1 MAIIGIDLGTT
12 NSLVSVYRNG
22 RPELLPNEL
31 GQYMTPS
38 CVGVLE
44 DGSVVVGAVAKER
57 LITHPAE
64 TASSF
69 KTWMGTE
76 KTFSLGGKS
85 FLPHE
90 LSALVLRKLA
100 QSAQAALGER
110 IEEAVI
116 SVPAYFNDNQR
127 CATRLAAQLAG
138 LPVKRLIN
146 EPSAAALFHSRA
158 TPQEERRLLIVD
170 FGGGTLDVS
179 VVDYFANMVEIV
191 AIAGNNRLGGNDID
205 RAIADY
211 FCRQTGLVWSEL
223 DAQQQ
228 RQLLSLAER
237 GKTGLSHAGGR
248 GCILACQ
255 LGGETLSA
263 PLNRELLSHLCQ
275 PIFQQV
281 KEVIVRG
288 VRDSGIPISAIHDVV
303 LVGGSSQLGVFVDYL
318 EGLFSKRPTLAEHPE
333 HTVALGV
340 GLCAG
345 IKQRDAQLQDL
356 VMTDVCPFSLGV
368 ATCNDLQDVNPHMS
382 TLIPRSSILPARRTE
397 RFYTLSPY
405 QRHIRLSI
413 YQGENYYAADNLL
426 LGELSVSVPPD
437 DAGKQSVTVTFAYD
451 INGILEVT
459 AESSGGE
466 RRRTVILNPRLNW
479 SEEEINRALE
489 RLNALPDQSLPR
501 EEDLLLLSRAER
513 LFAELSDSRR
523 EEAAHIILRLTQA
536 LQSGSSIRLAQE
548 RENLLRHLEELE
560 GWAQRDIWEP
570 PFRDEDDEEDE
581 EDI

>member
-57 LITHPAE
+57 LITHPGE
-64 TASSF
+64 TAASF

-76 KTFSLGGKS
+76 KTFSLGGRT

-100 QSAQAALGER
+100 QSAQAALGEQ
-110 IEEAVI
+110 IDEAVI

-158 TPQEERRLLIVD
+158 TPQEERRLLVVD

-179 VVDYFANMVEIV
+179 VVDCFANMVEIV

-211 FCRQTGLVWSEL
+211 FCQQTDLVWSEL
-223 DAQQQ
+223 DTQQQ

-237 GKTGLSHAGGR
+237 GKTGLSQAGSR

-263 PLNRELLSHLCQ
+263 PLNRELLSGLCQ

-318 EGLFSKRPTLAEHPE
+318 EELFSKRPTLAEHPE

-345 IKQRDAQLQDL
+345 IKQRDAQLQEL

-405 QRHIRLSI
+405 QRRIRLSI

-437 DAGKQSVTVTFAYD
+437 EAGKQSVTVTFAYD

-513 LFAELSDSRR
+513 LFAELTDSRR
-523 EEAAHIILRLTQA
+523 EEAADIILRLTQA

-548 RENLLRHLEELE
+548 RENLLLHLEELE
-560 GWAQRDIWEP
+560 AWTQRDIWEP
-570 PFRDEDDEEDE
+570 PFRDEYDEEDE
-581 EDI
+581 EEI

>member
-22 RPELLPNEL
+22 RPELLPNEW
-31 GQYMTPS
+31 GEFMTPS

-44 DGSVVVGAVAKER
+44 DGTVTVGAVAKER
-57 LITHPAE
+57 LITHPGE
-64 TASSF
+64 TAASF
-69 KTWMGTE
+69 KTWMGTQKE
-76 KTFSLGGKS
+76 FLLGGKT

-100 QSAQAALGER
+100 QTAREALGEE

-138 LPVKRLIN
+138 LPVKRLMN
-146 EPSAAALFHSRA
+146 EPSAAALYHSHAAPR
-158 TPQEERRLLIVD
+158 EEQRLLIVD

-179 VVDYFANMVEIV
+179 VVDCFENMVEIV

-205 RAIADY
+205 RAIAAY
-211 FCRQTGLVWSEL
+211 FCQQTGLTWSTL
-223 DAQQQ
+223 DPQQQ

-237 GKTGLSHAGGR
+237 GKIGLSQTGDR

-255 LGGETLSA
+255 IGQETHSA
-263 PLNRELLSHLCQ
+263 PLDRETLRVICQ

-281 KEVIVRG
+281 KEVIVQA
-288 VRDSGIPISAIHDVV
+288 VRDSSIPLSAIHDVI

-318 EGLFSKRPTLAEHPE
+318 EQLFSKRPTLAEHPE
-333 HTVALGV
+333 YTVALGV

-345 IKQRDAQLQDL
+345 IKQRCADL
-356 VMTDVCPFSLGV
+356 RDIVMTDVCPFSLGV
-368 ATCNDLQDVNPHMS
+368 ATCNDVWDANPHMA
-382 TLIPRSSILPARRTE
+382 TLIQRSSILPARRTE
-397 RFYTLSPY
+397 QFFTLSNN
-405 QRHIRLSI
+405 QRRIRLAI

-437 DAGKQSVTVTFAYD
+437 EAGKQWVEVTFAYD

-459 AESSGGE
+459 AQSSGGD
-466 RRRTVILNPRLNW
+466 RRSKVILNPRLNW
-479 SEEEINRALE
+479 SEEEIAQALE
-489 RLNALPDQSLPR
+489 RLNALPNPALPQQ
-501 EEDLLLLSRAER
+501 EDLLLLSRAER
-513 LFAELSDSRR
+513 LFAQLPDRRR
-523 EEAAHIILRLTQA
+523 EEAAYVIQRLTQA
-536 LQSGSSIRLAQE
+536 LQAGSPIRLAQE
-548 RENLLRHLEELE
+548 REALRRHLEELE
-560 GWAQRDIWEP
+560 AWAQRDIWEEP
-570 PFRDEDDEEDE
+570 YIEDE
-581 EDI
+581 EDIL

>member
-1 MAIIGIDLGTT
+1 MAMIGIDLGTT
-12 NSLVSVYRNG
+12 NSLVGVYRNG
-22 RPELLPNEL
+22 HPELLPNEW
-31 GQYMTPS
+31 GQFMTPS

-44 DGSVVVGAVAKER
+44 DGAVTVGAVAKER
-57 LITHPAE
+57 LITHPGE
-64 TASSF
+64 TAASF
-69 KTWMGTE
+69 KTWMGTQKE
-76 KTFSLGGKS
+76 FLLGGKT

-100 QSAQAALGER
+100 QTAREALGEE

-146 EPSAAALFHSRA
+146 EPSAAALYHSHA
-158 TPQEERRLLIVD
+158 AHQQEQRLLVVD

-179 VVDYFANMVEIV
+179 VVDCFENMVEIV

-205 RAIADY
+205 RAIASY
-211 FCRQTGLVWSEL
+211 FCDQTGLSWPNL
-223 DAQQQ
+223 APQQQ
-228 RQLLSLAER
+228 RQLLALAEK
-237 GKTGLSHAGGR
+237 GKIGLSRMRDR

-255 LGGETLSA
+255 IDGETRSVPLDGETLRA
-263 PLNRELLSHLCQ
+263 ICQ
-275 PIFQQV
+275 PIFRQV
-281 KEVIVRG
+281 KEVIVRA
-288 VRDSGIPISAIHDVV
+288 VRDSGIPISAISDVV
-303 LVGGSSQLGVFVDYL
+303 LVGGSSQLSVFVDYL
-318 EGLFSKRPTLAEHPE
+318 EELFSKRPTLAKHPE

-345 IKQRDAQLQDL
+345 IKQRSAGLQDI

-368 ATCNDLQDVNPHMS
+368 AACNDVQDANPHMA
-382 TLIPRSSILPARRTE
+382 TLIQRSSILPARRTE
-397 RFYTLSPY
+397 RFFTLANN
-405 QRHIRLSI
+405 QRHIRLAI

-437 DAGKQSVTVTFAYD
+437 EAGKQSAAVTFAYD

-459 AESSGGE
+459 AESSGRD

-479 SEEEINRALE
+479 SEEEIARALE
-489 RLNALPDQSLPR
+489 RLNALPDQSLPQ

-513 LFAELSDSRR
+513 LFAQLSDRRR
-523 EEAAHIILRLTQA
+523 EEAAGIIQCLTQA
-536 LQSGSSIRLAQE
+536 LQSGSPIRLAQE
-548 RENLLRHLEELE
+548 RERLRRHLEDLE
-560 GWAQRDIWEP
+560 AWAQRDIWGEQYI
-570 PFRDEDDEEDE
+570 EDE
-581 EDI
+581 GDML